1 MWLVE
6 VKDNGISIEQEYA
19 DQIFA
24 PFKRLH
30 GMGDYEGSG
39 VGLAICRRAV
49 ERHGGRIWV
58 ESTPGNGSRF
68 QFTLPA
74 NERKT

>member
-6 VKDNGISIEQEYA
+6 VKDNGIGIEQEYA

-30 GMGDYEGSG
+30 GLEDYEGSG

-49 ERHGGRIWV
+49 ERHSGRIWV
-58 ESTPGNGSRF
+58 ESKPGNGSRF

-74 NERKT
+74 NEPKT